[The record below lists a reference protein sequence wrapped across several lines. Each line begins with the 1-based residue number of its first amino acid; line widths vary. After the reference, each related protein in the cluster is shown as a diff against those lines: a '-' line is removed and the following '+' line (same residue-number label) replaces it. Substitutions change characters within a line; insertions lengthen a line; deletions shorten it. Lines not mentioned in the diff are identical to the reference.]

1 MSALSGDH
9 ALPAVVAH
17 AALAQAIDSG
27 ARSYER
33 ARILPRLLPH
43 ISMSDL
49 VCAKPE
55 TGRRIVLQLVRQL
68 RDQRRRAR
76 VAHWTYDLNRHIAL
90 AQAYRAERQ
99 RLTEISDR
107 PMI

>member
-1 MSALSGDH
+1 MSAFHGGR
-9 ALPAVVAH
+9 ALTAAVAH
-17 AALAQAIDSG
+17 AALAQTIDSG

-33 ARILPRLLPH
+33 VRILPRLLPH
-43 ISMSDL
+43 ISASDL

-55 TGRRIVLQLVRQL
+55 TGRRIVLQLARQL

-76 VAHWTYDLNRHIAL
+76 AAHWTYDLNRHIAL
-90 AQAYRAERQ
+90 AQAYRAEKLL
-99 RLTEISDR
+99 LTEISDR